1 MSDAET
7 KKTRPQKVGGKFPFH
22 ISISIKILM
31 YTVVCRTG
39 PCVSL
44 SSEAEQL
51 ELTVIFK
58 MSHCHH
64 NHFKTLAVVFECVHT
79 LSSCAITYLTL
90 GSN

>member
-51 ELTVIFK
+51 ELTVTFK
-58 MSHCHH
+58 MS
-64 NHFKTLAVVFECVHT
+64 HFKTLAVVFECVHT